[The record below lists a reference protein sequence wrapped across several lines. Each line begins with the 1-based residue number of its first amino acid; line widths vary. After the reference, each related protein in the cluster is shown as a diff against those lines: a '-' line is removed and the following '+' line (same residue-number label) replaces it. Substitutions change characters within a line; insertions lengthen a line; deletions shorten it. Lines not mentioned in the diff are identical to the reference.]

1 MMMMMMSLSVRNMSL
16 NLHENLNYAV
26 VQPIFR
32 AGALKTALPK
42 DQFLA
47 CVAVQDIKR

>member
-1 MMMMMMSLSVRNMSL
+1 MSL

-26 VQPIFR
+26 VQPIFC
-32 AGALKTALPK
+32 AVALKSALPN

-47 CVAVQDIKR
+47 CVVAQDI